1 MMTNSELT
9 LIPDQI
15 MTGEQI
21 YSEAINIILAS
32 AEREL
37 LIFDQ
42 DLSHGDFASKQ
53 KFELIQQFLNKS
65 PSNQLTIILQDT
77 GFLKNKCQR
86 LLDLLTIY
94 GHKMTIYETNETTK
108 HAKDCFILADDKNYV
123 KRIHIDQA
131 RFKYG
136 LNDLA
141 STSLLNTRFKEL
153 LEATHEVVSI
163 SRLGL

>member
-1 MMTNSELT
+1 MTNNDLT

-53 KFELIQQFLNKS
+53 KCELFQQFLNKS
-65 PSNQLTIILQDT
+65 PLFVLS
-77 GFLKNKCQR
+77 
-86 LLDLLTIY
+86 
-94 GHKMTIYETNETTK
+94 
-108 HAKDCFILADDKNYV
+108 
-123 KRIHIDQA
+123 
-131 RFKYG
+131 
-136 LNDLA
+136 
-141 STSLLNTRFKEL
+141 S
-153 LEATHEVVSI
+153 
-163 SRLGL
+163 